1 MMEKDIIQKE
11 IEKARDAKCF
21 FAELALA
28 LTIPSVCSR
37 YGLDDEELKSLRES
51 KRYPE
56 WYEKYVYP
64 QYQFLTGKEC
74 YAVRCAIL
82 HNGDVD
88 LYSQS
93 ILRHESKVNNYRL
106 MIPEYGDNFCLQYE
120 ENSQLQ
126 DRPFCAAAFAMKILD
141 GYEKFKIEHP
151 EFKYP
156 LNSYISEQ

>member
-1 MMEKDIIQKE
+1 MEKDIIQKE
-11 IEKARDAKCF
+11 IEKARDAECF

-37 YGLDDEELKSLRES
+37 YGLNTEELNSQKES
-51 KRYPE
+51 KRYPA

-88 LYSQS
+88 LYSQY
-93 ILRHESKVNNYRL
+93 ILQHESKVNNYRL
-106 MIPEYGDNFCLQYE
+106 VIPEYGDNFCLQYE
-120 ENSQLQ
+120 EDSQLH
-126 DRPFCAAAFAMKILD
+126 DRPFCAAGLAAKILD
-141 GYEKFKIEHP
+141 GYEEFKKEHP

-156 LNSYISEQ
+156 LDRYIPEHQ